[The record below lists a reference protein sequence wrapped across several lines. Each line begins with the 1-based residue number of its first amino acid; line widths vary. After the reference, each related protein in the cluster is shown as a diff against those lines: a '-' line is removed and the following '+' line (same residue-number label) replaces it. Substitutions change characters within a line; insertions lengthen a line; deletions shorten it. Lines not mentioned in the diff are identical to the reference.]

1 MKRLK
6 LCAAITAG
14 MAALGWVFDR
24 AETAAI
30 YLLMQIGH
38 YDYGRAAA
46 RATPLT
52 GLIFGILGICILCGF
67 YAWAQER
74 EDRRLRKI
82 RREHARTATPTY
94 MQEED

>member
-14 MAALGWVFDR
+14 MAALSWVFDQ
-24 AETAAI
+24 AEAATT
-30 YLLMQIGH
+30 YLLMEVGH

-52 GLIFGILGICILCGF
+52 GLIFGIVGICALCGF
-67 YAWAQER
+67 YAWAQQR
-74 EDRRLRKI
+74 E
-82 RREHARTATPTY
+82 
-94 MQEED
+94 EED